1 MAWKFLI
8 KVQIYDTLN
17 LVWKKLAEPNRLVDI
32 CINIFTMNIVFDI
45 VYKYV
50 IWDSNEYNILFYW
63 VISNKKLKRT
73 LACSFWSQTFQWS
86 KLELSGKDESRVE
99 IVFQKVTF
107 LLITLNYF
115 SNYLWC
121 MSITRKKNKE

>member
-50 IWDSNEYNILFYW
+50 IWDSNEYNIL
-63 VISNKKLKRT
+63 L
-73 LACSFWSQTFQWS
+73 
-86 KLELSGKDESRVE
+86 LSYIK
-99 IVFQKVTF
+99 QKV
-107 LLITLNYF
+107 
-115 SNYLWC
+115 
-121 MSITRKKNKE
+121 